1 MVLPGA
7 VCQSVFSS
15 LEDSK
20 GAQKQPIKKRP
31 TTQSQGAYFF
41 HLQPAVQKGHTRY
54 LFGSSVYHQ
63 AGGKIGEQVTD
74 AAAGVMVKLAPKIG
88 LSTRDL
94 VYCSTE
100 AAKVLWRD

>member
-1 MVLPGA
+1 MPKHTQQLGRQQRRPKTTNQKTTNDTISR
-7 VCQSVFSS
+7 CIFFSLAACRS
-15 LEDSK
+15 
-20 GAQKQPIKKRP
+20 A
-31 TTQSQGAYFF
+31 
-41 HLQPAVQKGHTRY
+41 GHTRY

>member
-1 MVLPGA
+1 MPKHIQQLGRQQRRPKTTNQKTTNDTISR
-7 VCQSVFSS
+7 CIFFSLAARRS
-15 LEDSK
+15 
-20 GAQKQPIKKRP
+20 A
-31 TTQSQGAYFF
+31 
-41 HLQPAVQKGHTRY
+41 GHTCY